1 MNALLA
7 TARSPMLIPLVA
19 RMLLAM
25 LFLVSA
31 IRSLGAVAGT
41 AGYFARL
48 GMPVPEVM
56 AWVVIV
62 VEIAGALLLIFG
74 WQTRLAASG
83 LAAFVVVATYLG
95 HPFWAVDSSQ
105 YVNQLNHFLK
115 NLGLIGGLLL
125 LAAHGPGRLAFDR
138 R

>member
-1 MNALLA
+1 MNARSSAMAVVPLL
-7 TARSPMLIPLVA
+7 TRLLIAP
-19 RMLLAM
+19 

-41 AGYFARL
+41 AGYLGRL
-48 GMPVPEVM
+48 GLPMPEVM
-56 AWVVIV
+56 AWIVIV
-62 VEIAGALLLIFG
+62 VEISGAIMLIVG
-74 WQTRLAASG
+74 WKTRFAAWM
-83 LAAFVVVATYLG
+83 LAAFVVVATLLA
-95 HPFWAVDSSQ
+95 HRFWALDPAQ

-115 NLGLIGGLLL
+115 NLAVLGGLLL

>member
-1 MNALLA
+1 MNARSSAMAVVPLL
-7 TARSPMLIPLVA
+7 TRLLIAP
-19 RMLLAM
+19 

-41 AGYFARL
+41 AGYLGRL
-48 GMPVPEVM
+48 GLPMPEVM
-56 AWVVIV
+56 AWIVIV
-62 VEIAGALLLIFG
+62 VEISGAIMLIVG
-74 WQTRLAASG
+74 WKTRFAAWM
-83 LAAFVVVATYLG
+83 LAAFVVVATLLA
-95 HPFWAVDSSQ
+95 HRFWAVDPAQ

-115 NLGLIGGLLL
+115 NLAVLGGLLL

>member
-1 MNALLA
+1 MNARSSAMAVVPLL
-7 TARSPMLIPLVA
+7 TRLLIAP
-19 RMLLAM
+19 

-41 AGYFARL
+41 AGYLGRL
-48 GMPVPEVM
+48 GLPMPEVM
-56 AWVVIV
+56 AWIVIV
-62 VEIAGALLLIFG
+62 VEISGAIMLIVG
-74 WQTRLAASG
+74 WKTRFAAWM
-83 LAAFVVVATYLG
+83 LAAFVVVATLLA
-95 HPFWAVDSSQ
+95 HRFWAADPAQ

-115 NLGLIGGLLL
+115 NLAVLGGLLL